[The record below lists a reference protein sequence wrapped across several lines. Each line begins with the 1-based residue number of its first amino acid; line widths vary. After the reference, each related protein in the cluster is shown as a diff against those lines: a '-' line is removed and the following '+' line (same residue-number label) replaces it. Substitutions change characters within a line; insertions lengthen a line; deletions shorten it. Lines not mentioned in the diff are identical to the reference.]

1 MLLHRL
7 PLRVVLLLCT
17 SVALFSIVTADIV
30 QTTKPGC
37 ANRCGN
43 LTFSYPFGMNN
54 TGDDCYFK
62 EESDSFLI
70 FCDDSTNP
78 PTPYLFDKST
88 NITIVSTSI
97 EKHEISIM
105 MFVAK
110 DCYNSSGG
118 SSYQNDPSIILAI
131 FPISAAKNKFIAVG
145 CDTYAVFRGQQGS
158 MYATGCLSS
167 CGNISDV
174 INGSCSG
181 IGCCETSIPRDAYQ
195 YNIFVTSYHNHV
207 GIWEFNPCGYA
218 FVAEDGFFSF
228 STGDLYN
235 PPLNMVPIVL
245 DWLIP
250 NETCHDAKKNTTTYM
265 CQENSN
271 CTDAENGNGYQC
283 NCLEG
288 FQGNPYL
295 QNGCQEGSQGD
306 GRKDGK
312 GCTPINHEKRFRS
325 INVVLGV
332 SISFLLIL
340 LGVSWLYLGLRERK
354 ISRQREKFFLEN
366 GGRLMLQRLLSE
378 HEGSIESAR
387 IFTDEELKKAT
398 DHYHESRI
406 LGQGGQGTVYQ
417 GILPNNM
424 VVAIK
429 KAKIL
434 DRSQVE
440 EFINELIILSQ
451 INHRNVVKLIGC
463 CFETEVPLLVYEF
476 MTNGTLFDH
485 IHKCGHESTLSWR
498 ARLCIAGET
507 AGALSY
513 LHSDA
518 SAQILHRDIKST
530 NILLD
535 ENYTAKVADFGASR
549 LVPLDRTQLTTLV
562 QGTLGYLDP
571 EYLQSSQLTEKSD
584 VYSFGVVLAELLTGL
599 RALSFERSESERNLS
614 LYFASAIKGERL
626 FEIIDPRVLN
636 EGNPEEIKEVAML
649 ASRCLRVKGEDR
661 PTMKE
666 VAMELEG
673 LMKVMDRHPW
683 VNQSCDLEEAEQL
696 LGERS
701 SKCDGILKSNASGN
715 DDSIS
720 NQVPF
725 EIESGR

>member
-1 MLLHRL
+1 
-7 PLRVVLLLCT
+7 
-17 SVALFSIVTADIV
+17 
-30 QTTKPGC
+30 
-37 ANRCGN
+37 
-43 LTFSYPFGMNN
+43 
-54 TGDDCYFK
+54 
-62 EESDSFLI
+62 
-70 FCDDSTNP
+70 
-78 PTPYLFDKST
+78 
-88 NITIVSTSI
+88 
-97 EKHEISIM
+97 
-105 MFVAK
+105 
-110 DCYNSSGG
+110 
-118 SSYQNDPSIILAI
+118 
-131 FPISAAKNKFIAVG
+131 
-145 CDTYAVFRGQQGS
+145 
-158 MYATGCLSS
+158 
-167 CGNISDV
+167 
-174 INGSCSG
+174 
-181 IGCCETSIPRDAYQ
+181 
-195 YNIFVTSYHNHV
+195 
-207 GIWEFNPCGYA
+207 
-218 FVAEDGFFSF
+218 
-228 STGDLYN
+228 
-235 PPLNMVPIVL
+235 
-245 DWLIP
+245 
-250 NETCHDAKKNTTTYM
+250 M
-265 CQENSN
+265 CRENSN

-283 NCLEG
+283 HCLKG

-295 QNGCQEGSQGD
+295 QNGCQDIDECVILQPCVGICTNLPGTYNCSCPKGSRGD
-306 GRKDGK
+306 GKKDGN
-312 GCTPINHEKRFRS
+312 GCTPTKRFRS
-325 INVVLGV
+325 MDIVLVSV
-332 SISFLLIL
+332 SISFLLVL
-340 LGVSWLYLGLRERK
+340 LGVSWLYWGLREKK
-354 ISRQREKFFLEN
+354 ISRRREKFFLEN
-366 GGRLMLQRLLSE
+366 GGRLMLQKILSE

-406 LGQGGQGTVYQ
+406 LGQGGHGTVYR
-417 GILPNNM
+417 GILADNM

-476 MTNGTLFDH
+476 VTNGTLSDH

-498 ARLCIAGET
+498 ARLHIAGET

-549 LVPLDRTQLTTLV
+549 LVPLDGTQLTTLV

-571 EYLQSSQLTEKSD
+571 EYLCSSQLTEKSD

-599 RALSFERSESERNLS
+599 RALSFERAENERNLS

-626 FEIIDPRVLN
+626 FEIINPMVLN
-636 EGNPEEIKEVAML
+636 EGNPEEIMEVAML
-649 ASRCLRVKGEDR
+649 ANQCLTVKGEDR

-673 LMKVMDRHPW
+673 LMRVMDRHPW
-683 VNQSCDLEEAEQL
+683 LNRSSDLEEAEDL

-701 SKCDGILKSNASGN
+701 SECDGILRSNASGN
-715 DDSIS
+715 DDSIR
-720 NQVPF
+720 NQVSF

>member
-1 MLLHRL
+1 M
-7 PLRVVLLLCT
+7 
-17 SVALFSIVTADIV
+17 ADIV

-88 NITIVSTSI
+88 NITIVSISI

-195 YNIFVTSYHNHV
+195 YNISVTSYHNHA

-265 CQENSN
+265 CQENSY

-295 QNGCQEGSQGD
+295 QNGCQDINECVTLQPCSGKCTNLPGTYDCSCPRGYRGD
-306 GRKDGK
+306 GRTGGK
-312 GCTPINHEKRFRS
+312 GCTPIINRS
-325 INVVLGV
+325 TRVALGV

-340 LGVSWLYLGLRERK
+340 LGGNWYYWGFRQRK
-354 ISRQREKFFLEN
+354 IKRQREKFFLEN
-366 GGRLMLQRLLSE
+366 GGCLMSQRLLSE

-406 LGQGGQGTVYQ
+406 LGQGGQGTVYR

-440 EFINELIILSQ
+440 EFINELIILCQ

-463 CFETEVPLLVYEF
+463 CFETEFPLLVYEF
-476 MTNGTLFDH
+476 VTNGTLSDH
-485 IHKCGHESTLSWR
+485 IHNCRHESTLSWR
-498 ARLCIAGET
+498 ARLRIAGET

-513 LHSDA
+513 LHYDA
-518 SAQILHRDIKST
+518 STQILHRDIKST

-562 QGTLGYLDP
+562 RGTLGYLDP
-571 EYLQSSQLTEKSD
+571 EYLQSSQLTKKSD

-599 RALSFERSESERNLS
+599 RALSFERAESERNLS
-614 LYFASAIKGERL
+614 SYFAYAIKGERL
-626 FEIIDPRVLN
+626 FEIIDSRVLN
-636 EGNPEEIKEVAML
+636 EGNPKEIKEVAML

-683 VNQSCDLEEAEQL
+683 LNQSCDLEEAEQL
-696 LGERS
+696 LGERP

-715 DDSIS
+715 DDSIN

>member
-1 MLLHRL
+1 
-7 PLRVVLLLCT
+7 
-17 SVALFSIVTADIV
+17 
-30 QTTKPGC
+30 
-37 ANRCGN
+37 
-43 LTFSYPFGMNN
+43 MNN
-54 TGDDCYFK
+54 TGNDCYFE
-62 EESDSFLI
+62 EESYNFLI
-70 FCDDSTNP
+70 FCDNLTNP
-78 PTPYLFDKST
+78 PTPYITNKST
-88 NITIVSTSI
+88 NMQILNISI
-97 EKHEISIM
+97 ENHEISVM
-105 MFVAK
+105 VFVAK
-110 DCYNSSGG
+110 DCYDLFGG
-118 SSYQNDPSIILAI
+118 TSYNNDPRFTLPI
-131 FPISAAKNKFIAVG
+131 FPISHAENKFIAVG
-145 CDTYAVFRGQQGS
+145 CDVYATFTGRQGS
-158 MYATGCLSS
+158 TYVTGCLSS
-167 CGNISDV
+167 CDSISDV

-181 IGCCETSIPRDAYQ
+181 IGCCETSIPRNAYR
-195 YNIFVTSYHNHV
+195 YNISVTSYNNHRGV
-207 GIWEFNPCGYA
+207 WGFNPCGYA
-218 FVAEDGFFSF
+218 FVAADGFFSF
-228 STGDLYN
+228 STDDLYK
-235 PPLNMVPIVL
+235 PPFDEVPIVL

-250 NETCHDAKKNTTTYM
+250 EETCDDAKKNPTTYM
-265 CQENSN
+265 CRENSN

-283 NCLEG
+283 HCLEG

-295 QNGCQEGSQGD
+295 QNGCQDINECVISQPCIGLCTNLPGTYNCSCQERSQGD

-312 GCTPINHEKRFRS
+312 GCTPIIHEKRFRS
-325 INVVLGV
+325 MDVVLGV
-332 SISFLLIL
+332 SISFALIL
-340 LGVSWLYLGLRERK
+340 LGVSWLYWGLRERK
-354 ISRQREKFFLEN
+354 ISRQRGKFFLEN

-406 LGQGGQGTVYQ
+406 LGQGGHGTVYR

-434 DRSQVE
+434 DQSQVE

-476 MTNGTLFDH
+476 VTNGTLSDH

-498 ARLCIAGET
+498 ARLRIAGET

-599 RALSFERSESERNLS
+599 RALSFERAESERNLS
-614 LYFASAIKGERL
+614 LYLASAIKAERL
-626 FEIIDPRVLN
+626 FKIIDPRVLK

-673 LMKVMDRHPW
+673 LMRVMDRHPW

-701 SKCDGILKSNASGN
+701 SKCAGILKSNASGN